1 MSSDP
6 QDFLS
11 QYEAARAELKNF
23 QEIFTHV
30 IPTSGEIPRL
40 PGIDIYGRSI
50 PLNGLSGGDH
60 IIFLDF
66 NRRFDLTARIQRAKN
81 DGLAGVAAR
90 LEHNRSRAGILLAD
104 VSGHQLTD
112 ALMAA
117 MLHQAF
123 LLGVEYELRDHGE
136 VTTELFEHLNTRFY
150 QSSSQ
155 FKFITMIYGEITTSG
170 AFRFLSAAHP
180 LPIVFSRE
188 WGRLVPIANTR
199 TTHFPPVG
207 TMPSKKNWEAHG
219 GRNPHRF
226 KEEYSISE
234 LNLMGWGD
242 ILLLFSDGMSE
253 HANVAEEFYFP
264 DRLTELLGKHR
275 ELAAREIFERLLEDI
290 QKFAPLQ
297 DDFSLI
303 VIKKTDR

>member
-1 MSSDP
+1 MTP
-6 QDFLS
+6 EFLDL
-11 QYEAARAELKNF
+11 QRKYDTARAELNNF
-23 QEIFTHV
+23 HEIFAHV

-40 PGIDIYGRSI
+40 PGIDIYGQSI

-60 IIFLDF
+60 IVFVDF
-66 NRRFDLTARIQRAKN
+66 NHRYDLTARIDRARREGQ
-81 DGLAGVAAR
+81 DAVADR
-90 LEHNRSRAGILLAD
+90 LERNRQRAGILLAD

-155 FKFITMIYGEITTSG
+155 FKFITMIYGEITTAG

-180 LPIVFSRE
+180 QPIVFSRE
-188 WGRLVPIANTR
+188 WGRLVPIGNDR
-199 TTHFPPVG
+199 TTHFPPIG
-207 TMPSKKNWEAHG
+207 TMPSKKNWEARG
-219 GRNPHRF
+219 GRNPHHF
-226 KEEYSISE
+226 KEDYSISE

-242 ILLLFSDGMSE
+242 ILLLFSDGLSE
-253 HANVAEEFYFP
+253 HATAADEFYFP
-264 DRLTELLGKHR
+264 ERLTEVLRRNRSLG
-275 ELAAREIFERLLEDI
+275 AREIFERIVEDLR
-290 QKFAPLQ
+290 QFAPLR
-297 DDFSLI
+297 DDLSLI
-303 VIKKTDR
+303 VIKKT